1 MELTFRGKNITGA
14 GSRVL
19 WIVPNPCAALS
30 ARASRDAW
38 ERGSLTLCDV
48 ILTFEINF
56 NSKLRPFKGR
66 LDQV

>member
-1 MELTFRGKNITGA
+1 MELTFRGKNITVA

-30 ARASRDAW
+30 ARVSRDAW
-38 ERGSLTLCDV
+38 GRGSLTLCDV
-48 ILTFEINF
+48 ILTYEINL
-56 NSKLRPFKGR
+56 NSKLRPLKKR